1 MGAHALGAAA
11 YAAKA
16 AELAAPG
23 RPEAVSEEIRWQLGH
38 MSAATRTALRE
49 LPPVGE
55 NSAGPLGPGLL
66 ASGLLGTI
74 IRDLQ
79 AGVADPDH
87 TIPPRSQVDQEDGKH
102 HSSLLS

>member
-1 MGAHALGAAA
+1 MQSLGRVLSLVATAAQMGAHAPGAAG

-16 AELAAPG
+16 AGLAAPH
-23 RPEAVSEEIRWQLGH
+23 RPEAASEEIRWQLGH
-38 MSAATRTALRE
+38 MSSPVRVALRQ

-74 IRDLQ
+74 IRDLR
-79 AGVADPDH
+79 AGLSDP
-87 TIPPRSQVDQEDGKH
+87 
-102 HSSLLS
+102 